1 MFLITTAWNFVIEN
15 QSGKYNYDFIFKQ
28 HMITGSRSLYINNKR
43 VYKKKMMIRL
53 IGNINFTLK
62 HNNIPLLNSN
72 NDYYYVCIHMES
84 RHQIQ
89 KRTHSSQKFKY
100 IQHHLFVNG
109 QKLIPGDN
117 NPNKIS

>member
-62 HNNIPLLNSN
+62 HNNIPGFKTRSPHIYHLIKKVIHTFNGN
-72 NDYYYVCIHMES
+72 HYVFN
-84 RHQIQ
+84 
-89 KRTHSSQKFKY
+89 KR
-100 IQHHLFVNG
+100 
-109 QKLIPGDN
+109 
-117 NPNKIS
+117 